1 MKPYRYGTRKRT
13 STGPDDLICSCYAAK
28 MKDRT
33 YPPELLR
40 HRIVKVK
47 SQLRWL
53 QTELRK
59 AEAEDRDRER
69 MNRKGKHGTKDGAE
83 SRNSGDRA

>member
-1 MKPYRYGTRKRT
+1 MRNV
-13 STGPDDLICSCYAAK
+13 
-28 MKDRT
+28 T

-69 MNRKGKHGTKDGAE
+69 MNRKDKHGTKDGAGFG
-83 SRNSGDRA
+83 NSGDRA

>member
-1 MKPYRYGTRKRT
+1 MRN
-13 STGPDDLICSCYAAK
+13 
-28 MKDRT
+28 MT

-40 HRIVKVK
+40 HRIAKVK

-69 MNRKGKHGTKDGAE
+69 MDRNGKHGRKQRAE
-83 SRNSGDRA
+83 SRESCDRA

>member
-1 MKPYRYGTRKRT
+1 MRN
-13 STGPDDLICSCYAAK
+13 
-28 MKDRT
+28 MT

-53 QTELRK
+53 QAELRK

-69 MNRKGKHGTKDGAE
+69 MNEKGNHGRTEKVG
-83 SRNSGDRA
+83 SRNSRDAA